1 MEQVYRW
8 RNKEIREQ
16 AAIIDGKTPPAILL
30 KNARFLHS
38 TLRRWVEGN
47 IWIHEDRIVYAGEDL
62 PKNTH
67 STEIVDCTGKTLVP
81 GYIEPHVHPFLL
93 YNPQSFSRFAAQT
106 GTTTTINDNLFL
118 FLHLQKKKAFSLL
131 RKFEESP
138 VTMYWWTRYD
148 AQTELESEEVIFSNS
163 DVKTWLEQDKV
174 VQGGELT
181 GWPKLLDGDDLM
193 LHWIQETK
201 RLGKKVE
208 GHFPGASD
216 RTLAKLMLFGADCD
230 HEAMTGEDI
239 YKRLMQ
245 GYTVSLRHSSIRP
258 DLPVLL
264 DDMKK
269 MGLDQY
275 DSMLFTTDG
284 STPTFYSHG
293 MIDVMIRMAIESGI
307 PAIDAYHMGSYN
319 VARHYNLQ
327 HLHGM
332 IGTGRIAN
340 INFLEDEANPTPVSV
355 LAKGRWV
362 KRDGDQIIVDEDIHW
377 PEYGIEPL
385 SIDWDLTEGDLQ
397 FSMPFGIK
405 MVNSV
410 ITKPYS
416 IAMDVSLDELPPDS
430 DESFFALLDKKGKWG
445 ISTILKGFAKRVDGF
460 VSSFSTTGDIILIG
474 KNKNDMRLAFE
485 RMKEI
490 GGGIVLTENG
500 EVMHEIRLPLSGMM
514 SRKEFPILIEEEKK
528 LRELLKDRGYP
539 FTDPVYSL
547 FFISSTHLPYIR
559 VTQRGIYDVMNKT
572 VLFPTLMR

>member
-1 MEQVYRW
+1 MEQIFRW

-16 AAIIDGKTPPAILL
+16 ASIIDGKKPPAILL

-38 TLRRWVEGN
+38 TLRRWVKGH
-47 IWIHEDRIVYAGEDL
+47 IWIQGDRIVYAGEEL
-62 PKNTH
+62 PKTTNN
-67 STEIVDCTGKTLVP
+67 TEIVDCTGKALVP

-163 DVKTWLEQDKV
+163 DVKMWLEQDKV

-208 GHFPGASD
+208 GHFPGASGK
-216 RTLAKLMLFGADCD
+216 TLAKLMLFGADCD
-230 HEAMTGEDI
+230 HEAMTGKDI

-245 GYTVSLRHSSIRP
+245 GYTVALRHSSIRP
-258 DLPVLL
+258 DLPTLL
-264 DDMKK
+264 EDMKK

-284 STPTFYSHG
+284 STPSFYSQG
-293 MIDVMIRMAIESGI
+293 MVDVMVRMAIESGI
-307 PAIDAYHMGSYN
+307 PAIDAYHMASYN

-340 INFLEDEANPTPVSV
+340 INFLEDETNPTPISV

-362 KRDGDQIIVDEDIHW
+362 KRDGEQISVDEGIHW
-377 PEYGIEPL
+377 HDYGIEPL
-385 SIDWDLTEGDLQ
+385 TIDWNITEEDLQ
-397 FSMPFGIK
+397 FSMPFGVK

-416 IAMDVSLDELPPDS
+416 IAMDVSLDELPHDS
-430 DESFFALLDKKGKWG
+430 DESFFALVDKKGKWR
-445 ISTILKGFAKRVDGF
+445 ISTILKGFAKHVGGF

-474 KNKNDMRLAFE
+474 KNKNDMKLAFE

-500 EVMHEIRLPLSGMM
+500 EVIHEIELSLSGMM
-514 SRKEFPILIEEEKK
+514 SEKELPILIEEEKK
-528 LRELLKDRGYP
+528 LRQLLKQRGYP
-539 FTDPVYSL
+539 FSDPVYSL

>member
-1 MEQVYRW
+1 MEQRYRW
-8 RNKEIREQ
+8 RNKAIREQ
-16 AAIIDGKTPPAILL
+16 AAIIDGKKPPEILL

-38 TLRRWVEGN
+38 MLRRWVEGN
-47 IWIHEDRIVYAGEDL
+47 IWIQDDRIVYAGEAL
-62 PKNTH
+62 PINTAG
-67 STEIVDCTGKTLVP
+67 TEVVDCTGLTLVP

-93 YNPQSFSRFAAQT
+93 YNPQTFSRYAAQT
-106 GTTTTINDNLFL
+106 GTTTTINDNLLL
-118 FLHLQKKKAFSLL
+118 FLHLQKKKAFSIL
-131 RKFEESP
+131 RKFDESP

-148 AQTELESEEVIFSNS
+148 AQTELNGEEIIFSNS
-163 DVKTWLEQDKV
+163 DVKAWLEHDKV
-174 VQGGELT
+174 VQGGELS
-181 GWPKLLDGDDLM
+181 GWPQLVDGDDLV

-264 DDMKK
+264 KDMKK
-269 MGLDQY
+269 MKLDQY

-284 STPTFYSHG
+284 STPAFYKQG
-293 MIDVMIRMAIESGI
+293 MIDVMIRMAIDSGV
-307 PAIDAYHMGSYN
+307 PAIDAYQMASYN

-340 INFLEDEANPTPVSV
+340 INFLEDETNPTPISV
-355 LAKGRWV
+355 LAKGQWL
-362 KRDGDQIIVDEDIHW
+362 KKDGEPIVIDKDIHW
-377 PEYGIEPL
+377 EEYGIEPL
-385 SIDWDLTEGDLQ
+385 VLDWEITMDDLE

-405 MVNSV
+405 MINSV

-416 IAMDVSLDELPPDS
+416 IAMDVSLDELPKDS
-430 DESFFALLDKKGKWG
+430 DESFFALVDRKGKWR
-445 ISTILKGFAKRVDGF
+445 INTMLKGFATDVSGF

-474 KNKNDMRLAFE
+474 KNKNDMRLAFK

-490 GGGIVLTENG
+490 GGGIVLAENG
-500 EVMHEIRLPLSGMM
+500 SVIHEIRLPLGGMM
-514 SRKEFPILIEEEKK
+514 SNKELPMLIEEEEE
-528 LRELLKDRGYP
+528 LRHLLADRGYP
-539 FTDPVYSL
+539 FSDPVYSL
-547 FFISSTHLPYIR
+547 FFLSSTHLPYIR
-559 VTQRGIYDVMNKT
+559 VTQRGMYDVMNKT

>member
-1 MEQVYRW
+1 MEQRYRW

-16 AAIIDGKTPPAILL
+16 AAIIDGKKPPEILL
-30 KNARFLHS
+30 TNARFLHS
-38 TLRRWVEGN
+38 MLHRWVEGN
-47 IWIHEDRIVYAGEDL
+47 IWIQNDRIVYAGEAL
-62 PKNTH
+62 PINTAG
-67 STEIVDCTGKTLVP
+67 TEVVDCTGLTLVP

-93 YNPQSFSRFAAQT
+93 YNPQTFSRHAAQT
-106 GTTTTINDNLFL
+106 GTTTTINDNLLL

-131 RKFEESP
+131 AKFDESP

-148 AQTELESEEVIFSNS
+148 AQTELNGEEIIFSNS
-163 DVKTWLEQDKV
+163 DVKAWLEHDKV
-174 VQGGELT
+174 VQGGELS
-181 GWPKLLDGDDLM
+181 GWPQLVDGDDLV

-216 RTLAKLMLFGADCD
+216 KTLAKLMLFGADCD

-245 GYTVSLRHSSIRP
+245 GYIVSLRHSSIRP

-264 DDMKK
+264 KDMKK

-284 STPTFYSHG
+284 STPAFYKQG
-293 MIDVMIRMAIESGI
+293 MIDVMIRMAIDSGV
-307 PAIDAYHMGSYN
+307 PAIDAYQMASYN
-319 VARHYNLQ
+319 IARHYNLQ

-340 INFLEDEANPTPVSV
+340 INFLEDETNPTPISV
-355 LAKGRWV
+355 LAKGRWL
-362 KRDGDQIIVDEDIHW
+362 KKDGEPIVIDKDIHW
-377 PEYGIEPL
+377 EEYGIEPL
-385 SIDWDLTEGDLQ
+385 ALDWEITMDDLE

-405 MVNSV
+405 MMNSV

-416 IAMDVSLDELPPDS
+416 IAMDVSLDELPKDS
-430 DESFFALLDKKGKWG
+430 NESFFALVDRKGKWR
-445 ISTILKGFAKRVDGF
+445 INTMLKGFATNVSGF

-474 KNKNDMRLAFE
+474 KNKNDMRLAFK

-490 GGGIVLTENG
+490 GGGIVLAENG
-500 EVMHEIRLPLSGMM
+500 SVIHEIRLPLGGMM
-514 SRKEFPILIEEEKK
+514 SNKDLPMLIEEEEE
-528 LRELLKDRGYP
+528 LRHLLADRGYP
-539 FTDPVYSL
+539 FSDPVYSL
-547 FFISSTHLPYIR
+547 FFLSSTHLPYIR
-559 VTQRGIYDVMNKT
+559 VTQRGMYDVMNKT

>member
-1 MEQVYRW
+1 MEQRYRW
-8 RNKEIREQ
+8 RNKAIREQ
-16 AAIIDGKTPPAILL
+16 AAIIDGKKPPEILL

-38 TLRRWVEGN
+38 MLRRWVEGN
-47 IWIHEDRIVYAGEDL
+47 IWIQDDRIVYAGEAL
-62 PKNTH
+62 PINTAG
-67 STEIVDCTGKTLVP
+67 TEVVDCTGLTLVP

-93 YNPQSFSRFAAQT
+93 YNPQTFSRYAAQT
-106 GTTTTINDNLFL
+106 GTTTTINDNLLL
-118 FLHLQKKKAFSLL
+118 FLHLQKKKAFSIL
-131 RKFEESP
+131 RKFDESP

-148 AQTELESEEVIFSNS
+148 AQTELNGEEIIFSNS
-163 DVKTWLEQDKV
+163 DVKAWLEHDKV
-174 VQGGELT
+174 VQGGELS
-181 GWPKLLDGDDLM
+181 GWPQLVDGDDLV

-264 DDMKK
+264 KDMKK
-269 MGLDQY
+269 MKLDQY

-284 STPTFYSHG
+284 STPAFYKQG
-293 MIDVMIRMAIESGI
+293 MIDVMIRMAIDSGV
-307 PAIDAYHMGSYN
+307 PAIDAYQMASYN

-340 INFLEDEANPTPVSV
+340 INFLEDETNPTPISV
-355 LAKGRWV
+355 LAKGQWL
-362 KRDGDQIIVDEDIHW
+362 KKDGEPIVIDKDIHW
-377 PEYGIEPL
+377 EEYGIEPL
-385 SIDWDLTEGDLQ
+385 VLDWEITMDDLE

-405 MVNSV
+405 MINSV

-416 IAMDVSLDELPPDS
+416 IAMDVSLDELPKDS
-430 DESFFALLDKKGKWG
+430 DESFFALVDRKGKWR
-445 ISTILKGFAKRVDGF
+445 INTMLKGFATDVSGF

-474 KNKNDMRLAFE
+474 KNKNDMRLAFT

-490 GGGIVLTENG
+490 GGGIVLAENG
-500 EVMHEIRLPLSGMM
+500 SVIHEIRLPLAGMM
-514 SRKEFPILIEEEKK
+514 SNKELPMLIEEEEE
-528 LRELLKDRGYP
+528 LRGLLADRGYP
-539 FTDPVYSL
+539 FSDPVYSL
-547 FFISSTHLPYIR
+547 FFLSSTHLPYIR
-559 VTQRGIYDVMNKT
+559 VTQRGMYDVMNKT

>member
-62 PKNTH
+62 PKNTN

-106 GTTTTINDNLFL
+106 GTTTTINDSLFL

-269 MGLDQY
+269 IGLDQY

-319 VARHYNLQ
+319 VARYYNLQ

-385 SIDWDLTEGDLQ
+385 SIDWNLTEGDLQ
-397 FSMPFGIK
+397 FSMPFGVK

-474 KNKNDMRLAFE
+474 KNKNDIRLAFE

-500 EVMHEIRLPLSGMM
+500 EVIHEIQLPLSGMM

-528 LRELLKDRGYP
+528 LRELLKERGYP